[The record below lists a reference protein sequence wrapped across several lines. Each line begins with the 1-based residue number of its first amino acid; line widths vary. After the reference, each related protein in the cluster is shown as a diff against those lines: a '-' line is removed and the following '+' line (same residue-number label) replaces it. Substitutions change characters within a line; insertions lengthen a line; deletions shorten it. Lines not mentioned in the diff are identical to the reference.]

1 MTETPYKERY
11 VTQLDSLSIIMEE
24 SNRRIMQEIPDS
36 LFVGN
41 VNFFTKSF
49 LVIMCVYLESYI
61 KDVLEFYGNELDK
74 RLSSCFI
81 PHNLVKWSLQPLNS
95 LKPADQVDCVY
106 KINITKENIDK
117 HISANPYRTKGL
129 FTDLGIYLDKCTPFF
144 EKVDE
149 INSIVTKRNQIVHYN
164 DDASDVS
171 DGDLKHYIVTIK
183 EYISILDAEICRC
196 IYTE

>member
-1 MTETPYKERY
+1 MTETPYKESY
-11 VTQLDSLSIIMEE
+11 ITQLDSLFNIIEE
-24 SNRRIMQEIPDS
+24 SNRRIMQETPDA

-49 LVIMCVYLESYI
+49 LVIMCVYLEAYI

-74 RLSSCFI
+74 RLSSCLI
-81 PHNLVKWSLQPLNS
+81 PHNLVKWSFQPQSS
-95 LKPADQVDCVY
+95 LKASDQMDCVY

-129 FTDLGIYLDKCTPFF
+129 FTDLGIYLDGCTLFS
-144 EKVDE
+144 EKIDE

-183 EYISILDAEICRC
+183 EYIAVLDTEICRC
-196 IYTE
+196 I